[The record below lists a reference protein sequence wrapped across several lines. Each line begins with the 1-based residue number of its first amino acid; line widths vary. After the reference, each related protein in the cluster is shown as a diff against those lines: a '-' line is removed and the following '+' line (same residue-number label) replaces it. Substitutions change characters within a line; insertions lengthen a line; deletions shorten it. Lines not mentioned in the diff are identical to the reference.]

1 VQDRRSEEPD
11 GARERQGPGSQRERA
26 LQLCA
31 QALGRIGLSLP
42 KLGRVGVSYAV
53 AFAGGFL
60 FSLLWLPLPWMLGPL
75 SLSLIATAVNRP
87 LERPIHLQLPM
98 RAMLGVAIGAS
109 FTPELLPKVG
119 GMVGSL
125 VLLVPY
131 TAIVTF
137 AGTVFLERVARFD
150 RATAFFSAAP
160 GGLADMAIMSSD
172 AGADARKVTLVQA
185 SRVLMIV
192 VIIPFWLQFVA
203 GQPIGQ
209 GTPRSPP
216 ISQLA
221 LIDAIVICVLAWVGW
236 KVATRIGLLGAS
248 MVGPLILSGLVH
260 GLGLTDV
267 KVPLEILVLAQMTLG
282 IMIGGYFIGV
292 TLREFVTVLSWGL
305 AFASMLLLLAAAAA
319 LLVAQI
325 TGLDSTALLLSYSPG
340 GQNEMNL
347 LALILGIDVAVV
359 ALHHLLRVSMVVIGA
374 QLVFKSHKDWRRQQ
388 GPDK

>member
-1 VQDRRSEEPD
+1 VQDKRSEEPD
-11 GARERQGPGSQRERA
+11 GAGEPQGPGPARGRA
-26 LQLCA
+26 LKLSR
-31 QALGRIGLSLP
+31 QALGRIGLSFP
-42 KLGRVGVSYAV
+42 KLGRIGISYVV
-53 AFAGGFL
+53 ALAGGL
-60 FSLLWLPLPWMLGPL
+60 MFSLFGLPLAWLLGPL
-75 SLSLIATAVNRP
+75 SLSLVATALNRP
-87 LERPIHLQLPM
+87 LERPKFLQLPM

-137 AGTVFLERVARFD
+137 AGTVFLERIAGFD
-150 RATAFFSAAP
+150 RPTAFFSAAP

-192 VIIPFWLQFVA
+192 FIVPFWLQFVA

-209 GTPRSPP
+209 GAPRSPP
-216 ISQLA
+216 ISQLT
-221 LIDAIVICVLAWVGW
+221 LMDAGVICVLAWAGW
-236 KVATRIGLLGAS
+236 LIATRIGLLGAS

-260 GLGLTDV
+260 GFGLTTV

-374 QLVFKSHKDWRRQQ
+374 QLVFKSHKNWRPPP
-388 GPDK
+388 GPNT